1 MNKISIIKKKLKQ
14 GIDYPAYKRSSI
26 ADLRFQLRIT
36 EVPSF
41 VNQEKNKQEEG
52 ARAHGGMEHEMDCR
66 TWAYEQARR
75 PMRLE
80 VFYEPFSDLQAA
92 YRFTWALADLHSK
105 KKRNGAIAPEPE
117 VARLNRCERLE
128 E

>member
-41 VNQEKNKQEEG
+41 VNQEKKKT
-52 ARAHGGMEHEMDCR
+52 RR
-66 TWAYEQARR
+66 RSTSTWWYG
-75 PMRLE
+75 
-80 VFYEPFSDLQAA
+80 
-92 YRFTWALADLHSK
+92 T
-105 KKRNGAIAPEPE
+105 
-117 VARLNRCERLE
+117 
-128 E
+128 